1 MKTCK
6 KCGETKE
13 LQDFLK
19 DANLKDGHSGAC
31 KECHRAYQ
39 RAWYKNNQD
48 KCVASRKKY
57 YEKNKETIRV
67 RDKARRNT
75 DEFRARRRATRD
87 LEKNK
92 ISCRKYYAE
101 NYKTKIKPR
110 HNEYYSRPE
119 VIERVKELHRK
130 DYLTKGIERNKRKI
144 AEVTPKYVK
153 ELLRR
158 DGTLKGVPIP
168 EALIEVKRLQ
178 ILIWRKT
185 HEKRNTTT

>member
-1 MKTCK
+1 MQLITKDCK
-6 KCGETKE
+6 KCGVNQP
-13 LQDFLK
+13 LQDYIK
-19 DANLKDGHSGAC
+19 NTKLKDGHSGTC
-31 KECHRAYQ
+31 KKCHNAY
-39 RAWYKNNQD
+39 R
-48 KCVASRKKY
+48 RKY
-57 YEKNKETIRV
+57 HEQNKETIRV

-110 HNEYYSRPE
+110 HDEYCSRPE